1 VAPFPRYSPPVERK
15 LTFLI
20 TRHRYTQRALPLS
33 VLDTLLHPLMS
44 SFVFPARTTTADIEL
59 GSTLQPKFDADGLIP
74 CITTDH
80 LTNEVL
86 MFAFMNAESLAYTM
100 RSGKATYWSR
110 SRKKLW
116 CKGEESGNVQLVKA
130 ILTDCDQDVLLLKV
144 ESIGGVSCHNG
155 YKSCFYRQLSE
166 GADPSDEASLKLQF
180 VARRLVDP
188 AKLYKK

>member
-1 VAPFPRYSPPVERK
+1 
-15 LTFLI
+15 
-20 TRHRYTQRALPLS
+20 
-33 VLDTLLHPLMS
+33 MS
-44 SFVFPARTTTADIEL
+44 SFVFPARTSTADIEL

-74 CITTDH
+74 CITTDY

-86 MFAFMNAESLAYTM
+86 MFAFMNAESLAHTL

-166 GADPSDEASLKLQF
+166 GADPSDETSLKLQF